1 VKLKSGKSTFSD
13 NFTSHSTKVVQLL
26 FYIYMKSK
34 EGIAPERIR
43 AALFSLK
50 NHSSGW
56 QLLMNGEDEFITAK
70 EIAAFEDE
78 MVRIAKEMIEL
89 NAFTHQSDSK
99 HCEYCMR

>member
-1 VKLKSGKSTFSD
+1 
-13 NFTSHSTKVVQLL
+13 
-26 FYIYMKSK
+26 MKSK

-56 QLLMNGEDEFITAK
+56 QLLMNGDDEFITPK
-70 EIAAFEDE
+70 EISAFEDE